1 MTEPQARTSD
11 PRRVAFGRRVR
22 VLRVARDMSQECLAD
37 AAGMHRTYVSG
48 LELGRRNVGLDNILA
63 LADALDVDPCDLF
76 RAEGL

>member
-22 VLRVARDMSQECLAD
+22 VLRVARGMSQERLAD

-48 LELGRRNVGLDNILA
+48 LERGTRNVGLDNILA
-63 LADALDVDPCDLF
+63 LADALNVDPRDLF
-76 RAEGL
+76 SAEGL